1 MSPITRS
8 LIRLSLPVI
17 GLNVLNVLALAVD
30 TAMCGRLDDAETA
43 LTALGYAT
51 QVVFLLMVAMLG
63 LTVGTVALVSRAH
76 GGGDVDRVQHIMLQ
90 STQLTVVVAVC
101 VAVFGNLGAESLL
114 GLLGASDPVA
124 AAGADY
130 LLPVLGA
137 TPFSYLF
144 LLYAAIL
151 RSLGNT
157 LLAFLVALVLNVV
170 NFGLNY
176 CLILGNLGF
185 PALGVQGAGIGTACA
200 YVVGM
205 LLLVVLVKA
214 GTVPGIDFPLRPGR
228 LDHKL
233 MGQLARVGA
242 PAALDLVILNVS
254 FLALITMVGWIE
266 EIAVAA
272 HGIGLRVQ
280 GLAFVPGMAVS
291 QVATAMVGN
300 FLGSGQADNAR
311 KTIWATLRVCL
322 VLMTTLAVILIAL
335 VYPIT
340 HIFDVA
346 AGTRLEEL
354 SVLWIKVLGW
364 SMPIFGL
371 HIALVAMMQGAGI
384 TRTSLTINAITTFL
398 VQIPLGFVLA
408 FGLDMGVF
416 GVWLSFP
423 LAWVVKV
430 AMAAEIF
437 RRGKWARTGLHA
449 DG

>member
-1 MSPITRS
+1 MSPITRA
-8 LIRLSLPVI
+8 LVRLSLPVI

-30 TAMCGRLDDAETA
+30 TAMCGRLEDAETA

-76 GGGDVDRVQHIMLQ
+76 GGGEVDRVQHIMLQ
-90 STQLTVVVAVC
+90 STQLTLVVAVC
-101 VAVFGNLGAESLL
+101 VAIFGNLGAESLL
-114 GLLGASDPVA
+114 SLLGASDPVA
-124 AAGADY
+124 KSGASY

-176 CLILGNLGF
+176 GLILGNYGLPG
-185 PALGVQGAGIGTACA
+185 LGVQGAGIGTGIA
-200 YVVGM
+200 YVVGL
-205 LLLVVLVKA
+205 LLLVALVKGGA
-214 GTVPGIDFPLRPGR
+214 VKGIDFPLRPGP
-228 LDHKL
+228 LDRGL
-233 MGQLARVGA
+233 VGELIRVGA

-266 EIAVAA
+266 QVAVAA

-300 FLGSGQADNAR
+300 FLGKGEAENAR

-322 VLMTTLAVILIAL
+322 VLMSSLAIVLVVF

-340 HIFDVA
+340 HIFDVEP
-346 AGTRLEEL
+346 GTRLEEL
-354 SVLWIKVLGW
+354 SVMWNQILGW

-384 TRTSLTINAITTFL
+384 TRTSLKINAFTTFL

-408 FGLDMGVF
+408 FWLDMGVF

-430 AMAAEIF
+430 GLAAEIF
-437 RRGKWARTGLHA
+437 RRGKWARTGLRA
-449 DG
+449 TG